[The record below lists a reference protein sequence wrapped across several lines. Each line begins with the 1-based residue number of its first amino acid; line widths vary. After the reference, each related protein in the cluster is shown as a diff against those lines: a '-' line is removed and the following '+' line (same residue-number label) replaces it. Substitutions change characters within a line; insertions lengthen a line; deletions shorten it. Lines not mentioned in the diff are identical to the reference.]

1 MVVYTDKIRQVI
13 SLLVC
18 LMIVASLAIVKQ
30 GKLWGHDFKQ
40 QNKQTQVAD
49 NDTLRTLADG
59 TVIVNTSALGAD
71 ITGYA
76 GKVPL
81 EIYIKDNIVVEVK
94 AMKNDETESFFDEA
108 AVLLNQWKGKEI
120 GDAAKMKVDAV
131 SGATFSS
138 NAIIGNMQRGLQY
151 AYEKIKVNDNVK
163 NDGNGTYGFNPTFK
177 NIGGL
182 LVALMA
188 AVLPI
193 FIKNK
198 RYRFVQM
205 LLNIVVL
212 GFWCGTFLSYSSLMG
227 FAANGINLP
236 AMAIAT
242 IMIITAFVYPLFG
255 KKTYYC
261 SNMCPFGALQQLA
274 GQCFKFKIKI
284 NARTLHRLD
293 IVRQMLWA
301 ALMVCIWSGV
311 WSEWIE
317 SEPFSAFIFQ
327 SASWITMT
335 LAGAFFLLSFFVT
348 RPYCRFV
355 CPMGTLLKLSQTS
368 KQ

>member
-18 LMIVASLAIVKQ
+18 LMIVVSLAIVKQ
-30 GKLWGHDFKQ
+30 GKLWGHDFRQ
-40 QNKQTQVAD
+40 QKAQTQAAD

-59 TVIVNTSALGAD
+59 TIIVNTSALGAD

-81 EIYIKDNIVVEVK
+81 EIHIKNNIVVDVK
-94 AMKNDETESFFDEA
+94 AMKNEETESFFNEA
-108 AVLLNQWKGKEI
+108 AVLLNQWKGKGI
-120 GDAAKMKVDAV
+120 DDAAKMKVDAV

-138 NAIIGNMQRGLQY
+138 NAIIGNMQKGLQY
-151 AYEKIKVNDNVK
+151 ASEKLKENDSAKDNV
-163 NDGNGTYGFNPTFK
+163 NGATGFSPTLK
-177 NIGGL
+177 NICGL
-182 LVALMA
+182 IVILMA
-188 AVLPI
+188 AVLPL
-193 FIKNK
+193 FIKDK

-205 LLNIVVL
+205 LLNIIVL

-242 IMIITAFVYPLFG
+242 LMIITAFVYPLFG

-261 SNMCPFGALQQLA
+261 TNVCPFGALQQLA
-274 GQCFKFKIKI
+274 GQCVKFKIKI

-293 IVRQMLWA
+293 IIRQLLWA

-317 SEPFSAFIFQ
+317 YEPFSAFIFL
-327 SASWITMT
+327 SASWITMAI
-335 LAGAFFLLSFFVT
+335 AGAFFLLSFVVA

>member
-1 MVVYTDKIRQVI
+1 
-13 SLLVC
+13 
-18 LMIVASLAIVKQ
+18 MIVVSLAIVKQ
-30 GKLWGHDFKQ
+30 GKLWGHDFRQ
-40 QNKQTQVAD
+40 QKAQAQTAD
-49 NDTLRTLADG
+49 NDTLRTLADR
-59 TVIVNTSALGAD
+59 TVIVNTSALGAN

-81 EIYIKDNIVVEVK
+81 EIHIKNNIVIDVK
-94 AMKNDETESFFDEA
+94 AMKNEETESFFSEA
-108 AVLLNQWKGKEI
+108 AVLLDQWKGKGI
-120 GDAAKMKVDAV
+120 DDAAKMKVDAI

-138 NAIIGNMQRGLQY
+138 NAIIGNMQKGLQY
-151 AYEKIKVNDNVK
+151 ACEKLKDNGNIKDNDNGENGFSPTVK
-163 NDGNGTYGFNPTFK
+163 N
-177 NIGGL
+177 ICGL
-182 LVALMA
+182 IVVLMA
-188 AVLPI
+188 AVLPL
-193 FIKNK
+193 FIKDK

-205 LLNIVVL
+205 LLNIIVL

-236 AMAIAT
+236 AMAIAAL
-242 IMIITAFVYPLFG
+242 MVITAFAYPLFG

-261 SNMCPFGALQQLA
+261 TNVCPFGALQQLA
-274 GQCFKFKIKI
+274 GQCVKFKIKI

-293 IVRQMLWA
+293 IARQLLWA

-311 WSEWIE
+311 WSEWIDY
-317 SEPFSAFIFQ
+317 EPFSAFIFQ

-335 LAGAFFLLSFFVT
+335 IAAAFFLLSFVVT

>member
-18 LMIVASLAIVKQ
+18 LMIVVSLAIVKQ
-30 GKLWGHDFKQ
+30 GKLWGHDFRQ
-40 QNKQTQVAD
+40 QKAQAQTAD
-49 NDTLRTLADG
+49 NDTLRTLADR
-59 TVIVNTSALGAD
+59 TVIVNTSALGAN

-81 EIYIKDNIVVEVK
+81 EIHIKNNIVIDVK
-94 AMKNDETESFFDEA
+94 AMKNEETESFFSEA
-108 AVLLNQWKGKEI
+108 AVLLDQWKGKGI
-120 GDAAKMKVDAV
+120 DDAAKMKVDAI

-138 NAIIGNMQRGLQY
+138 NAIIGNMQKGLQY
-151 AYEKIKVNDNVK
+151 ACEKLKDNGNIKDNDNGENGFSPTVK
-163 NDGNGTYGFNPTFK
+163 N
-177 NIGGL
+177 ICGL
-182 LVALMA
+182 IVVLMA
-188 AVLPI
+188 AVLPL
-193 FIKNK
+193 FIKDK
-198 RYRFVQM
+198 RYRSVQM
-205 LLNIVVL
+205 LLNIIVL

-236 AMAIAT
+236 AMAIAAL
-242 IMIITAFVYPLFG
+242 MVITAFAYPLFG

-261 SNMCPFGALQQLA
+261 TNVCPFGALQQLA
-274 GQCFKFKIKI
+274 GQCVKFKIKI

-293 IVRQMLWA
+293 IARQLLWA

-311 WSEWIE
+311 WSEWIDY
-317 SEPFSAFIFQ
+317 EPFSAFIFQ

-335 LAGAFFLLSFFVT
+335 IAAAFFLLSFVVA